1 MSSQNTVPPLQN
13 AVLGGQID
21 PYALPVSTAPVGDRP
36 AESLAAQ
43 AVRRRTGDRQAVA
56 EEEVAR
62 LLEVGLRL
70 IQEDPTGG
78 PRVADIVRA
87 AGVSN
92 DAFYRAFR
100 GKDDLMA
107 AIADDGA
114 RRLLGYVRHQRDKHP
129 DAATQVRAC
138 IEAVFSQATDPGIA
152 ATTRAVL
159 RSAARARPAAAG
171 VVDVRGQLA
180 AELVEPLRALPSA
193 DPGRDAVV
201 VAVAT
206 FAVMEQFLWAERV
219 PTAEDV
225 AHLVRFT
232 LRGVASA

>member
-1 MSSQNTVPPLQN
+1 MTRPSLGP
-13 AVLGGQID
+13 AVAD
-21 PYALPVSTAPVGDRP
+21 ED
-36 AESLAAQ
+36 SLVAQ
-43 AVRRRTGDRQAVA
+43 AVRRRIGDRQAVA
-56 EEEVAR
+56 EEEIRR

-70 IQEDPTGG
+70 MQEDPGG
-78 PRVADIVRA
+78 SPRIADIVRA

-114 RRLLGYVRHQRDKHP
+114 RRLLGYVRHQRDKET
-129 DAATQVRAC
+129 DAAAQLRAC
-138 IEAVFSQATDPGIA
+138 VEAVFSQAVDPQIA

-159 RSAARARPAAAG
+159 RSSGNGQPRAAG
-171 VVDVRGQLA
+171 VVGVREKLA
-180 AELVEPLRALPSA
+180 AELVGPLRALPSA
-193 DPGRDAVV
+193 DPERDALV

-206 FAVMEQFLWAERV
+206 FAVMEQFLWGERAPADDDAE
-219 PTAEDV
+219 
-225 AHLVRFT
+225 HLVRFV